1 MIAMY
6 FPGYFYFSQFFSRDS
21 RCEITLKGVGERG
34 VKLGNQMRYNLICYE
49 QVMNEGCCN
58 FFTNSLEFHTPTP
71 GPTPTHYRTSSKQW
85 QTKRPSMLCAAAHR
99 RREDGGR
106 LKEQNAEPEPQWI
119 SPLKWALDAPSQ
131 RRAESQLLISV
142 NSSQWPSQMDE

>member
-71 GPTPTHYRTSSKQW
+71 GPTPTHYRTSSKQHGK
-85 QTKRPSMLCAAAHR
+85 QNDRQCSALRAEGER
-99 RREDGGR
+99 RSFER
-106 LKEQNAEPEPQWI
+106 AERRTRT
-119 SPLKWALDAPSQ
+119 PLKWALDAPSQ
-131 RRAESQLLISV
+131 RKAESQLLISV
-142 NSSQWPSQMDE
+142 NSSQ